1 MGTDPRGN
9 RTGRTINV
17 WRRVRGFLPQVIL
30 VVGSGGSKLMDKQM
44 LKSFWG
50 WVVMLA
56 VAGQVSAQTIV
67 NDGTTT
73 EGLTSLSNS
82 NGNTSAQI
90 TISENGGTLLAAQD
104 GETGTIPFRTL
115 WYPALR
121 LNTNEYS
128 VLTDFKAA
136 DAASEDRGGVM
147 GWLDLL
153 AAK

>member
-1 MGTDPRGN
+1 MGGDPRGN

-17 WRRVRGFLPQVIL
+17 RRRVRGFLPQVIL

-56 VAGQVSAQTIV
+56 MAGQGSAQPIV

-82 NGNTSAQI
+82 NSTGTAQAALTS
-90 TISENGGTLLAAQD
+90 NGAILLAEQI
-104 GETGTIPFRTL
+104 GEAGFFFPFRTV
-115 WYPALR
+115 WYPALL

-128 VLTDFKAA
+128 VLADFRAA
-136 DAASEDRGGVM
+136 D
-147 GWLDLL
+147 
-153 AAK
+153 